1 MIESGQSVT
10 LVTGIL
16 SLGYFFTVHLFHVGD
31 WGLLFFPVGW
41 DFYVAKMVWR
51 MFNCRCVRLRFL
63 HDIVQLL
70 GPPFH
75 QFWLGFGWVCFVVFP
90 CCFLPGRGPHSWL
103 GRVRSSSPAM
113 IDVYAIIGDGP
124 VCFVQ

>member
-1 MIESGQSVT
+1 MIESGQCVT

-51 MFNCRCVRLRFL
+51 MFNSRCVRLRFL

-70 GPPFH
+70 GPLFTSFGSVLVGFALLFFLVAFCLDEDH
-75 QFWLGFGWVCFVVFP
+75 TLGWGEC
-90 CCFLPGRGPHSWL
+90 GRPL
-103 GRVRSSSPAM
+103 RR
-113 IDVYAIIGDGP
+113 
-124 VCFVQ
+124 

>member
-1 MIESGQSVT
+1 MIESGQCVT

-63 HDIVQLL
+63 FTRYCTALRAHFSPVLAR
-70 GPPFH
+70 
-75 QFWLGFGWVCFVVFP
+75 FWLGLLCCSSLLLFAWTRTTLLAGESAVVLSGDDRCF
-90 CCFLPGRGPHSWL
+90 RHYW
-103 GRVRSSSPAM
+103 
-113 IDVYAIIGDGP
+113 
-124 VCFVQ
+124 